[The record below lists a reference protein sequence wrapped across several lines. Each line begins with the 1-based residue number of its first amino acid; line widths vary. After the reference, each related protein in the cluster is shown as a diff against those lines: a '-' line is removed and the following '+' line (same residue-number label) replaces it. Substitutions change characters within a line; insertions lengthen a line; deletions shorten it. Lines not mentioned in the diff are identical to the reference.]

1 MNIYNYSTFEI
12 SNLEQINSL
21 KKTFENEKIN
31 VIHSFKSLIWQGPFY
46 VKEINKKIDFTK
58 INYIVETNN
67 NLGLIIS
74 LIDMGIKKI
83 SISNSLDKNV
93 EDKILSIAKKKDVE
107 IYFTK
112 KFKKKKLNFTYK
124 GTQ

>member
-12 SNLEQINSL
+12 SNLEQINGL
-21 KKTFENEKIN
+21 KKTYKNEKIN
-31 VIHSFKSLIWQGPFY
+31 IIHSFKSLIWQGPFY
-46 VKEINKKIDFTK
+46 IQQINKKIDFTK

-74 LIDMGIKKI
+74 LIDMGIKNI

-93 EDKILSIAKKKDVE
+93 KDKIFSIAKKKMLE
-107 IYFTK
+107 FILQK
-112 KFKKKKLNFTYK
+112 NSKIKN
-124 GTQ
+124 

>member
-1 MNIYNYSTFEI
+1 M
-12 SNLEQINSL
+12 
-21 KKTFENEKIN
+21 
-31 VIHSFKSLIWQGPFY
+31 
-46 VKEINKKIDFTK
+46 
-58 INYIVETNN
+58 
-67 NLGLIIS
+67 GLIIS

>member
-12 SNLEQINSL
+12 SSLEQINSL

-31 VIHSFKSLIWQGPFY
+31 IIHSFKSLIWQGPFY
-46 VKEINKKIDFTK
+46 IQQINKKIDLTK

-83 SISNSLDKNV
+83 SISNSLDKNIK
-93 EDKILSIAKKKDVE
+93 DKIFSIAKKRNVN

-112 KFKKKKLNFTYK
+112 KFAKKKLIFTK
-124 GTQ
+124 